1 MINKKG
7 ISPLIATV
15 LLIGFTIV
23 LAALVIRWGSELV
36 TTLTQEQ
43 SCQNE
48 ATISCT
54 SDVEFTINTATLNTL
69 PVDSQK
75 LTVSLVSNGKK
86 DITAGW
92 IVRIHKDNGEIE
104 AQTEPGNADPLTG
117 NYLMQYSTRTFD
129 VTEALTPDDWTIDN
143 PDDNPS
149 PPGPTIPSTDFN
161 DCTGKFCGVSLLPII
176 THTTS
181 KGDTCQ
187 VTCSQSEQRKELTT
201 ADIEPTFTPGP

>member
-36 TTLTQEQ
+36 SSLTQEQ

-54 SDVEFTINTATLNTL
+54 SNVEFEISTASIDDDDVENSASQIVSLN
-69 PVDSQK
+69 
-75 LTVSLVSNGKK
+75 LVSNGNK
-86 DITAGW
+86 DILGGY
-92 IVRIHKDNGEIE
+92 IVRVHTDDSNIVSTNVAPLNENLPSDNVLKAYSTVSFTVTKAWGI
-104 AQTEPGNADPLTG
+104 APPVGSPLT
-117 NYLMQYSTRTFD
+117 
-129 VTEALTPDDWTIDN
+129 
-143 PDDNPS
+143 S
-149 PPGPTIPSTDFN
+149 PDFN
-161 DCTGKFCGVSLLPII
+161 DCTGKFCGISVIPII
-176 THTTS
+176 SHTTS

-187 VTCSQSEQRKELTT
+187 ITCVQSEQRRALTSS
-201 ADIEPTFTPGP
+201 DIT

>member
-1 MINKKG
+1 VINKKG

-36 TTLTQEQ
+36 SSLTQEQ

-54 SDVEFTINTATLNTL
+54 SDVEFTINTATLNTR
-69 PVDSQK
+69 PDPGQE
-75 LTVSLVSNGKK
+75 LTLNLVSNGKK

-104 AQTEPGNADPLTG
+104 AKTVLGDADLVTG
-117 NYLMQYSTRTFD
+117 NTLMQYSTRTFD
-129 VTEALTPDDWTIDN
+129 VLEDADEWTID
-143 PDDNPS
+143 S
-149 PPGPTIPSTDFN
+149 PNDVPPPPLNAPTIPSTDF
-161 DCTGKFCGVSLLPII
+161 DSCAGKFCGVSILPII

-187 VTCSQSEQRKELTT
+187 VTCSQSEQRKELTRE
-201 ADIEPTFTPGP
+201 DIEPVLTPPP